1 MNKPNLLYLAPVAPR
16 PTGGGLAIRAYH
28 NLWALASAYSVYLL
42 IIKIGLR
49 NSPLDPCLF
58 ELCHRIV
65 RLSINP
71 LKDFRITSRLLLAKI
86 WARFHFP
93 PPSPPFEWKS
103 ISPRRMKSAAR
114 AYAGIN
120 FEVIHVFRLYMVP
133 YAHLFLNK
141 TFSGIYQ
148 LDLDEVESLTR
159 RNLSELYRSNG
170 NKVMARQIAHES
182 KLYEDMERN
191 SLSHFDRVF
200 VSSDLD
206 KVRISDQYNC
216 RQVEVL
222 PNVVP
227 TPKIPPHKRPVR
239 PFTFLLLGSFGYY
252 PNIEGLTFFCN
263 QVLPRIRKDSQI
275 EFVIKVVGG
284 GIPRRLAVRLLR
296 IKEVELIG
304 PVQNVAPYYL
314 ESQAALVPIRA
325 GGGTRIKVLEAFA
338 YQVPVVSTSK
348 GIEGLAVSHGK
359 HVLLGDTA
367 ASFALQCGRVMV
379 DAELRKTLSENAFSL
394 GYKSHSLKILKEV
407 LYNTKT

>member
-1 MNKPNLLYLAPVAPR
+1 
-16 PTGGGLAIRAYH
+16 
-28 NLWALASAYSVYLL
+28 
-42 IIKIGLR
+42 
-49 NSPLDPCLF
+49 
-58 ELCHRIV
+58 
-65 RLSINP
+65 
-71 LKDFRITSRLLLAKI
+71 
-86 WARFHFP
+86 
-93 PPSPPFEWKS
+93 
-103 ISPRRMKSAAR
+103 MKSAAR

-141 TFSGIYQ
+141 TFSGICQ

-222 PNVVP
+222 PNVVR

-394 GYKSHSLKILKEV
+394 GHKSHSLKILKEV
-407 LYNTKT
+407 LSNKKT

>member
-1 MNKPNLLYLAPVAPR
+1 M
-16 PTGGGLAIRAYH
+16 RAYH

-49 NSPLDPCLF
+49 NSPLDPCLS
-58 ELCHRIV
+58 ELCHQIV
-65 RLSINP
+65 RLSIDP

-86 WARFHFP
+86 WAWFHFP
-93 PPSPPFEWKS
+93 PPSLPFEWKS

-141 TFSGIYQ
+141 TFSGICQ

-222 PNVVP
+222 PNVVR

-394 GYKSHSLKILKEV
+394 GHKSHSLKILKEV